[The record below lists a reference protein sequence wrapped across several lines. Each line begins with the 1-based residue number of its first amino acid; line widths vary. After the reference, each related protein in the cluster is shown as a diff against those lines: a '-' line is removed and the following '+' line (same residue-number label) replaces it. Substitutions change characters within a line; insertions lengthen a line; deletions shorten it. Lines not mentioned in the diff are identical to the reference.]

1 MRTVTVE
8 FKVYN
13 YNELSKEAKEK
24 ADKWFLETYHTS
36 ECFSMLVRDTLN
48 DIYNL
53 ENLEFEY
60 SLNYCQGDGFNLYGE
75 IEFSDIL
82 ERVKD
87 KLEESEIEYLKKAD
101 DIADFYAFELLQNHL
116 SHFCRAFE
124 MDVYDYM
131 VGCLEDA
138 NDNLAWDDKE
148 TLPIHKD
155 ILKKFDKL
163 VKEYFENI
171 CTTFARDGY
180 DYFYKIDREEADP
193 LFNGMEFLTD
203 GTPYTE

>member
-60 SLNYCQGDGFNLYGE
+60 SLNYCQGDGFNLYGK

-82 ERVKD
+82 ERIKD

-101 DIADFYAFELLQNHL
+101 DIADFYEFDLLENHL
-116 SHFCRAFE
+116 SHFCRADE
-124 MDVYDYM
+124 MDVYEYM
-131 VGCLEDA
+131 VDCLKDELEE
-138 NDNLAWDDKE
+138 NDIDFTIN
-148 TLPIHKD
+148 KD
-155 ILKKFDKL
+155 ILMKFDKL
-163 VKEYFENI
+163 VKEYFGNI
-171 CTTFARDGY
+171 CATFEKNGY
-180 DYFYKIDREEADP
+180 DYFYKIDREEADQ
-193 LFNGMEFLTD
+193 LFNDMEFLED